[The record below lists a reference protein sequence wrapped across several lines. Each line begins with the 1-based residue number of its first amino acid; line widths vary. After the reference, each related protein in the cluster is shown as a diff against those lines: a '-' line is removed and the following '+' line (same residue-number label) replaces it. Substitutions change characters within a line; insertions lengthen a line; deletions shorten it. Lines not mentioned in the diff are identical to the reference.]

1 MEEAREEIQTKS
13 IAAWTRN
20 VEWGEVGEPLE
31 KVKKERVCWVTNC
44 EREVETET
52 VGDGEELL
60 RDEGERI
67 QVTVVV
73 VTIVVDEEFEDEF
86 PTLIW

>member
-1 MEEAREEIQTKS
+1 
-13 IAAWTRN
+13 
-20 VEWGEVGEPLE
+20 
-31 KVKKERVCWVTNC
+31 VCWVTNC

-86 PTLIW
+86 PTLI

>member
-1 MEEAREEIQTKS
+1 MKEA
-13 IAAWTRN
+13 N
-20 VEWGEVGEPLE
+20 
-31 KVKKERVCWVTNC
+31 KERVCWVTNC

-60 RDEGERI
+60 RDEGGERI

-73 VTIVVDEEFEDEF
+73 GTIVVDEEFEDIF
-86 PTLIW
+86 PTPIG